1 MTKLRPI
8 ITTVGFFVVMYIVG
22 WAFGSHGHTYYMEPA
37 KRAGT
42 EWVCPPGEDG
52 EDGPNWDKGKDRDP
66 VCHVPVS
73 QCPSLW
79 FPVATVVPC
88 PYKDPLGDSPR

>member
-1 MTKLRPI
+1 MTPLGLKI
-8 ITTVGFFVVMYIVG
+8 ATVGFFIVMYVAG
-22 WAFGSHGHTYYMEPA
+22 WVFGNHGHTYFVEPA
-37 KRAGT
+37 KQVGT
-42 EWVCPPGEDG
+42 EWVCPPGGDG
-52 EDGPNWDKGKDRDP
+52 EKSPHWDEGKEP

-79 FPVATVVPC
+79 FPVATVSPC